1 MDAAP
6 STARIFLPGSQ
17 PTSSA
22 SAASTVRALVLLG
35 GLRRRVSLYDK
46 DPSVVTPFKP
56 ARPSKWGVLRA
67 AVGTN
72 TLLTRLL
79 DNQRSRADRS
89 SFMQRMQAQQGKQA
103 AVVGETSRDG
113 GVGDQK
119 LDESAVVDALSY
131 ASRQGLRQHRRVL
144 LSLEAWWQCCR
155 ELCGGVEEINE
166 RQYFTIFKKIYRGMV
181 SEYDEEEAVSS
192 VREVPRTRTLTRTR
206 ARARTLPTPCP
217 CPNSSRSRSRGSNP
231 KPNTR
236 TGSTTAAGSVR

>member
-1 MDAAP
+1 
-6 STARIFLPGSQ
+6 
-17 PTSSA
+17 
-22 SAASTVRALVLLG
+22 
-35 GLRRRVSLYDK
+35 
-46 DPSVVTPFKP
+46 
-56 ARPSKWGVLRA
+56 
-67 AVGTN
+67 
-72 TLLTRLL
+72 
-79 DNQRSRADRS
+79 
-89 SFMQRMQAQQGKQA
+89 MQRMQAQQGKQA

-181 SEYDEEEAVSS
+181 TEYDEEEAVSS

-206 ARARTLPTPCP
+206 TRARTLPTPCP
-217 CPNSSRSRSRGSNP
+217 CPNSSRSRSCGSNP
-231 KPNTR
+231 HPNSR
-236 TGSTTAAGSVR
+236 TGSTTAAGSVH